1 MTKVQYLTAA
11 ASLKILKEIAMMA
24 GNSLP
29 RAPDGMVSAGLI
41 GLFIGAVAQAA
52 GHQGGLSSFP
62 VFADDRCAEVE

>member
-1 MTKVQYLTAA
+1 
-11 ASLKILKEIAMMA
+11 MMA